1 MPRGP
6 PPHVPLRF
14 TFSLCFLRVQLA
26 QQHTQLRNSLGAWPL
41 RNVRLAETAAKHEEA
56 ESRDRT
62 DEQAADATSPS
73 ALLPDPAD
81 GHLLAAADEI
91 HSAAGPDDITTA
103 VAPEISSDGEKILLS
118 PETSQPQRTKF
129 KNGVDSCGDIPP
141 FAAFEGGVITLK
153 AIIEPGGK
161 GGCSLRVTSIVLG
174 GVG

>member
-6 PPHVPLRF
+6 PPHIPLRF
-14 TFSLCFLRVQLA
+14 TFSLCFLRVQLP

-81 GHLLAAADEI
+81 GHLLAAADES

-103 VAPEISSDGEKILLS
+103 VVPE
-118 PETSQPQRTKF
+118 RTIF
-129 KNGVDSCGDIPP
+129 KNGIGSCDDIPP
-141 FAAFEGGVITLK
+141 FAAFEGGIITLK
-153 AIIEPGGK
+153 GQVLCPELKVGGRC
-161 GGCSLRVTSIVLG
+161 GVQVTYLLSLIHI
-174 GVG
+174 